1 MDNNT
6 KNTELLDYTLS
17 EILRVQTKKNPHQ
30 EFMVYSDR
38 DLRFSYGEFDKRVD
52 DLACALL
59 AIGLKK
65 GDHMGIWATNVP
77 DWLSYMFAAARIG
90 VVTVTIN
97 TSYKLHE
104 LEYVIKQSDI
114 QALCLSDGMKDSN
127 YVSMIKELIP
137 ELDTC
142 QRGKLESKKFPELK
156 HVVFIGPEKFRG
168 LYSTHEL
175 LLLGQHTNISEVHK
189 IEESLNCHEVI
200 NMQYTSGTTGFPKGV
215 MLSHHNILNNGYTIG
230 QSMKYTE
237 KEKVCLP
244 VPLFHCFGIVLGVMA
259 VVSHGATHVMIES
272 FDPLVVLASI
282 HKEKCTALYGVPTM
296 FIAELNHPMFNM
308 FDMSSLRTGIMA
320 GSLCPI
326 DVMKA
331 VMTKMNMTEITS
343 VYGLTETS
351 PGMTQSRTDD
361 SMEIRATTVGKE
373 LPFIEVKVIDPETG
387 AECASGVQGEMCC
400 RGYNVMKGYYKNPEA
415 TAEIIDAEGFLHSGD
430 LGIKDDAGYF
440 KITGRIKD
448 MIIRGGE
455 NIYPKEIEEFLRQM
469 EAIKDIQVAGVKDK
483 RLGEITGAFIILHEG
498 KTLTEED
505 VLEYCRGKIAKYKF
519 PQLVMFVDSFP
530 MTASGKIQKFKLSEI
545 GEAHRTSLGIE

>member
-1 MDNNT
+1 MA
-6 KNTELLDYTLS
+6 NTELLDLTIS
-17 EILRVQTKKNPHQ
+17 EMLREQTKKNPNQ
-30 EFMVYSDR
+30 DFMVYSDR
-38 DLRFSYGEFDKRVD
+38 DLRFTYAAFDARVD
-52 DLACALL
+52 ALACALL

-65 GDHMGIWATNVP
+65 GDHLGIWATNVP
-77 DWLSYMFAAARIG
+77 DWLSYMFAATRIG

-114 QALCLSDGMKDSN
+114 RMLCISDGMKDSQ

-142 QRGKLESKKFPELK
+142 QRGALVSEKFPELK
-156 HVVFIGPEKFRG
+156 QVVFIGPEKYRG

-175 LLLGQHTNISEVHK
+175 LLLGQHIDIARVHEV
-189 IEESLNCHEVI
+189 EQTLNCHEVI

-215 MLSHHNILNNGYTIG
+215 MLSHHNILNNGYFIG
-230 QSMKYTE
+230 QCMKYSE

-259 VVSHGATHVMIES
+259 VLSHGATHVMVES
-272 FDPLVVLASI
+272 FDPLLVLASV
-282 HKEKCTALYGVPTM
+282 HKEKCTSLYGVPTM

-331 VMTKMNMTEITS
+331 VMSKMNLTEITS

-361 SMEIRATTVGKE
+361 PMEIRATTVGKE
-373 LPFIEVKVIDPETG
+373 LPHIEVKVLDPETG
-387 AECASGVQGEMCC
+387 EECPPGVQGEMCC

-415 TAEIIDAEGFLHSGD
+415 TAEIIDANGFLHSGD
-430 LGIKDDAGYF
+430 LGIKDEAGYF

-469 EAIKDIQVAGVKDK
+469 SEIKDIQVAGVKDK

-505 VLEYCRGKIAKYKF
+505 VIEYCRGKIAKYKF
-519 PQLVMFVDSFP
+519 PQLVLFVDSFP

-545 GEAHRTSLGIE
+545 GEAHRKSLGIE